1 MFARIRVVLAVA
13 AIPFMG
19 LSAVAFASPALA
31 STPAAAVGVTFVVSG
46 VAAEA
51 APADRSGSDAT
62 RTTEVP
68 VQDAPVAE
76 KSSGKV
82 TPVIMVAGLGMLVAS
97 IFMVVR
103 SSSSR
108 RAHPVE

>member
-13 AIPFMG
+13 AIPFVG
-19 LSAVAFASPALA
+19 LSAVAFAAPALA
-31 STPAAAVGVTFVVSG
+31 STPAVVVDTTFVVDG
-46 VAAEA
+46 TVAAA
-51 APADRSGSDAT
+51 VPADRSEPHAVRS
-62 RTTEVP
+62 TEAP
-68 VQDAPVAE
+68 EQNSPVAE

-82 TPVIMVAGLGMLVAS
+82 TPIIMVAGLGMLVAS